1 MNEGNPPRW
10 DCCMKRSRS
19 EPPLAEEGGAQT
31 SQVCTTLT
39 IFRVSSNDRR
49 IFHHPP
55 LPVVPLNKI
64 LASLP
69 IYALQR

>member
-1 MNEGNPPRW
+1 MNEDNPPRR
-10 DCCMKRSRS
+10 DCYMKQSRS

-31 SQVCTTLT
+31 SQVCTTLA
-39 IFRVSSNDRR
+39 IFHVTSNDRR

-64 LASLP
+64 LNSLL